1 MSTRSKTERSL
12 ARPSIRPVRN
22 STISKLAE
30 SLEWLTGRRWRRI
43 APGLALAVGWLPLG
57 AQTTVTWNFSAGTA
71 AASGTVA
78 NVATSAMT
86 AGNTASSSA
95 MEVNSTSASN
105 FSGASGTFNAGV
117 RTVTSTALSTTT
129 STYFQFTLTPTAG
142 YSITA
147 TSLSFG
153 TRSTGTGPT
162 AVALYSSADNYLA
175 SIASTSVSNN
185 MTWSSVSL
193 SGFTVSGAQDTAV
206 TFRIYGAPA
215 GTAGTANWRIDDVA
229 MTATASAIPE
239 PSTYAA
245 IGGAVALLGAAVWR
259 RKERAAARR
268 GGDNRPVC

>member
-78 NVATSAMT
+78 NVAASAMT
-86 AGNTASSSA
+86 AGNTASSAA
-95 MEVNSTSASN
+95 MVVNDTSVSN

-117 RTVTSTALSTTT
+117 RTVTSATLSTAT
-129 STYFQFTLTPTAG
+129 STYFEFTLTPTTG

-147 TSLSFG
+147 TSLNFG
-153 TRSTGTGPT
+153 SRSAGTGPT
-162 AVALYSSADNYLA
+162 AVALYSSADNFLA
-175 SIASTSVSNN
+175 NLASTSVTANS
-185 MTWSSVSL
+185 TWTSVAL
-193 SGFTVSGAQDTAV
+193 SGFTVNGAQNTAV
-206 TFRIYGAPA
+206 TFRLYGAPA
-215 GTAGTANWRIDDVA
+215 GTAGSPNWRIDDVA